1 MIEDERVAVGPAGLP
16 QVHAGEGRR
25 AAAAAGGPEVGA
37 DDDVVVGGQ
46 VGHARDRDQ
55 AQPSAPQ
62 VVVLLRLLLLSILF
76 CILASWELREEAIS
90 APFSC
95 HYSLHICTHTAA
107 SNEIEIDQ
115 LKHGERE
122 TERTGVQKSF
132 S

>member
-25 AAAAAGGPEVGA
+25 AAAAAGPEVGA

-76 CILASWELREEAIS
+76 CILYINLHVYMNIYIYN
-90 APFSC
+90 SC
-95 HYSLHICTHTAA
+95 MP
-107 SNEIEIDQ
+107 N
-115 LKHGERE
+115 
-122 TERTGVQKSF
+122 
-132 S
+132 

>member
-25 AAAAAGGPEVGA
+25 AAAAAGPEVGA

-76 CILASWELREEAIS
+76 CILYIN
-90 APFSC
+90 
-95 HYSLHICTHTAA
+95 LHVYMNIY
-107 SNEIEIDQ
+107 IYI
-115 LKHGERE
+115 
-122 TERTGVQKSF
+122 
-132 S
+132 

>member
-25 AAAAAGGPEVGA
+25 AAAAAGPEVGA

-62 VVVLLRLLLLSILF
+62 VVVLRLFLLSILF
-76 CILASWELREEAIS
+76 CILYINLHVYMNIYIYIYN
-90 APFSC
+90 SC
-95 HYSLHICTHTAA
+95 MP
-107 SNEIEIDQ
+107 N
-115 LKHGERE
+115 
-122 TERTGVQKSF
+122 
-132 S
+132 

>member
-25 AAAAAGGPEVGA
+25 AAAAAGPEVGA

-76 CILASWELREEAIS
+76 CILYINLHVYMNIYIYIYN
-90 APFSC
+90 SC
-95 HYSLHICTHTAA
+95 MP
-107 SNEIEIDQ
+107 N
-115 LKHGERE
+115 
-122 TERTGVQKSF
+122 
-132 S
+132 